1 MNLCWIL
8 LTTLFTFVELN
19 CENLFDYRHE
29 EGKDDMEWTVT
40 SPRHWNKGRYWRKLN
55 NIGQEI
61 ISCGDQSNQVQIY
74 DNQSPSLSRER
85 LRVGEQSSGTNGRWP
100 KGKAMGRGGSPSW
113 QLPDMVALC
122 EVENDSVLKDL
133 TERSV
138 LRNAGYRYL
147 ITHSPDLRGIDVALL
162 YSPASFGLIRSYALR
177 VKPLSGMRP
186 TRDILYACGET
197 VSGDTLHVFVVH
209 APSRFGGERQ
219 TRPNRRIVGERLMAS
234 IDSIRSLHPQP
245 RIIVAGDFNDGDNDP
260 LLKYLHSQRLHNIS
274 EGAMGHHG
282 AKATYKYQGKWE
294 NIDHILV
301 SSALVP
307 AFQEVYVHD
316 PDFLLEEDTQYG
328 GKQPHRNYNGM
339 RYQRGFS
346 DHLPLVARFRF

>member
-1 MNLCWIL
+1 
-8 LTTLFTFVELN
+8 
-19 CENLFDYRHE
+19 
-29 EGKDDMEWTVT
+29 
-40 SPRHWNKGRYWRKLN
+40 
-55 NIGQEI
+55 
-61 ISCGDQSNQVQIY
+61 
-74 DNQSPSLSRER
+74 
-85 LRVGEQSSGTNGRWP
+85 
-100 KGKAMGRGGSPSW
+100 
-113 QLPDMVALC
+113 MVALC

-177 VKPLSGMRP
+177 VRPLSGMRP

-260 LLKYLHSQRLHNIS
+260 LLKYFHSQRLHNIS

>member
-1 MNLCWIL
+1 MNFCWIL

-61 ISCGDQSNQVQIY
+61 ISCGDTS
-74 DNQSPSLSRER
+74 SLSRE
-85 LRVGEQSSGTNGRWP
+85 
-100 KGKAMGRGGSPSW
+100 GRGGSPPSW
-113 QLPDMVALC
+113 QLPDLVALC
-122 EVENDSVLKDL
+122 EVENDSVLRDL

-162 YSPASFGLIRSYALR
+162 YSPASFGLIRSYAIR
-177 VKPLSGMRP
+177 IKPLSGMRP

>member
-1 MNLCWIL
+1 
-8 LTTLFTFVELN
+8 
-19 CENLFDYRHE
+19 
-29 EGKDDMEWTVT
+29 
-40 SPRHWNKGRYWRKLN
+40 
-55 NIGQEI
+55 
-61 ISCGDQSNQVQIY
+61 
-74 DNQSPSLSRER
+74 
-85 LRVGEQSSGTNGRWP
+85 
-100 KGKAMGRGGSPSW
+100 
-113 QLPDMVALC
+113 
-122 EVENDSVLKDL
+122 
-133 TERSV
+133 
-138 LRNAGYRYL
+138 
-147 ITHSPDLRGIDVALL
+147 
-162 YSPASFGLIRSYALR
+162 
-177 VKPLSGMRP
+177 
-186 TRDILYACGET
+186 
-197 VSGDTLHVFVVH
+197 
-209 APSRFGGERQ
+209 
-219 TRPNRRIVGERLMAS
+219 MAS

-260 LLKYLHSQRLHNIS
+260 LLKYFHSQRLHNIS

>member
-61 ISCGDQSNQVQIY
+61 ISCGDTS
-74 DNQSPSLSRER
+74 SLSRE
-85 LRVGEQSSGTNGRWP
+85 
-100 KGKAMGRGGSPSW
+100 GRGGSPPSW
-113 QLPDMVALC
+113 QLPDLVALC
-122 EVENDSVLKDL
+122 EVENDSVLRDL

-162 YSPASFGLIRSYALR
+162 YSPASFGLIRSYAIR
-177 VKPLSGMRP
+177 IKPLSGMRP

>member
-1 MNLCWIL
+1 MNLYGL
-8 LTTLFTFVELN
+8 LLASLFTFVELN
-19 CENLFDYRHE
+19 CENLFDYVHD
-29 EGKDDMEWTVT
+29 EGKDDLEWTNE
-40 SPRHWNKGRYWRKLN
+40 SIRHWNKGRYWRKLN

-61 ISCGDQSNQVQIY
+61 ISCGETSFKIQDSATSHQHP
-74 DNQSPSLSRER
+74 SPNT
-85 LRVGEQSSGTNGRWP
+85 QQ
-100 KGKAMGRGGSPSW
+100 PSW
-113 QLPDMVALC
+113 QLPDLVALC

-162 YSPASFGLIRSYALR
+162 YSPVSFRLIRSYALR
-177 VKPLSGMRP
+177 VEPLPGMRP
-186 TRDILYACGET
+186 TRDILYACGEII
-197 VSGDTLHVFVVH
+197 SGDTIHVFVVH

-219 TRPNRRIVGERLMAS
+219 TRPNRRVVGERLMAS

-245 RIIVAGDFNDGDNDP
+245 RIIVAGDLNDGDNDP

-274 EGAMGHHG
+274 EGVMGHHG
-282 AKATYKYQGKWE
+282 AKGTYKYKGKWE

-316 PDFLLEEDTQYG
+316 PNFLIEEDKKYG
-328 GKQPHRNYNGM
+328 GVQPHRNYNGM
-339 RYQRGFS
+339 RYNKGYS
-346 DHLPLVARFRF
+346 DHLPLVARFEF